1 MASVH
6 GTAANS
12 LAVSVHGPAGVLDL
26 VVPLAASAV
35 DVAREYAEQSGLA
48 SVPTLCTR
56 LGRTLP
62 PDAVLGDSG
71 FRSGDLLV
79 ATTDADRAGPAPTGR
94 PPLLTRSSAP
104 PGPVSALW
112 FSVAAGVATLAGWFA
127 ARSESSDL
135 VTLAVG
141 LLLLAALVGVVPVG
155 RYARYRALAAP
166 AFGAAA
172 AFAVVWDP
180 HVERL
185 PMVVGISALAG
196 AVTAGIGRALGDDVE
211 EGLRVWMITGGVV
224 FLATGLTGLLGLSA
238 AVAWSVLLV
247 GAMFAA
253 RVVPGFAI
261 DVPDQLLIDLERL
274 AVTAWSARDRPRG
287 RRGRAVASPPAV
299 AAVAARGT
307 RLVTAATI
315 AIAAVAVVA
324 SAMLLDTVTGHT
336 DRIGARCLV
345 FFSGGALLLAARS
358 YRHPAA
364 RAMLRAAG
372 LGAWA
377 WLVAAILRA
386 TEGAPVTILALSAIG
401 LALVLVV
408 VAVATGRGW
417 RSAWWARRAEVA
429 EGLCGAAALASVIVA
444 VGLFQRVWEL
454 TSTVAK

>member
-1 MASVH
+1 MVSVH

-35 DVAREYAEQSGLA
+35 DVAREYAEQSGLGT
-48 SVPTLCTR
+48 VPTLCTR
-56 LGRTLP
+56 LGRPLR

-71 FRSGDLLV
+71 FHSGDLLV
-79 ATTDADRAGPAPTGR
+79 ATTEADRAGLTPTR
-94 PPLLTRSSAP
+94 RPLLTRSSAP
-104 PGPVSALW
+104 PGPVTALW
-112 FSVAAGVATLAGWFA
+112 FAVAAGVASLAGWFA
-127 ARSESSDL
+127 ARSGTSEL
-135 VTLAVG
+135 ATVAVG

-155 RYARYRALAAP
+155 PYARHRALAAP

-180 HVERL
+180 HPERL
-185 PMVVGISALAG
+185 PMVVGITALAG
-196 AVTAGIGRALGDDVE
+196 AVTAGVGRALGDDVE
-211 EGLRVWMITGGVV
+211 EGLRVWMITGGAV

-238 AVAWSVLLV
+238 AVAWSLLIV

-253 RVVPGFAI
+253 RVVPGLAI

-307 RLVTAATI
+307 RLVTAATV

-324 SAMLLDTVTGHT
+324 SAMLLDTVTGDT

-345 FFSGGALLLAARS
+345 FFAGGALLLAARS

-386 TEGAPVTILALSAIG
+386 TEGAPVTVLALSAIG

-429 EGLCGAAALASVIVA
+429 EGLCGAAAVASVFVA